1 MVLPESVAYILLLGL
16 PAVARPARLTLMVK
30 ILTVFE
36 ILRAY
41 ALFSQSMGITDHQAD
56 ACKSFAL

>member
-1 MVLPESVAYILLLGL
+1 VAYILLKGL
-16 PAVARPARLTLMVK
+16 PAVARPARQALMDK

-41 ALFSQSMGITDHQAD
+41 ALFGPIMSITDHQAD